1 MSACIFA
8 SSLLLCLAS
17 TKSVPPCEVASTTA
31 VVLGGDDAGTGAAWA
46 LATLRVPTVLV
57 LSAPRDLG
65 GDPAWFYNDG
75 IRAGGGGRNDSSSAG
90 APACANEILYAKI
103 TFV

>member
-1 MSACIFA
+1 MSGVLVYSA
-8 SSLLLCLAS
+8 LLCLAS
-17 TKSVPPCEVASTTA
+17 RSATPPCEVASTTA

-46 LATLRVPTVLV
+46 LATLGVPTVLV

-75 IRAGGGGRNDSSSAG
+75 IRGGGGGRNDSSSAG
-90 APACANEILYAKI
+90 DSHACTQA
-103 TFV
+103 